1 MNALT
6 MDSVLFVPAAE
17 LAEPVSVPVLRSMK
31 AQPKKLA
38 LPGPLIAAGWA
49 GARSVGAGGAGCVA
63 TWATA
68 AEGDGWMSVKAAT
81 ARLCAPNE
89 ASAARLPGRAITATP
104 TRAATQATRTTRGRM
119 GDATPKIDGTDVL
132 ADATWS
138 GPWPA

>member
-1 MNALT
+1 MSSLLSMIMRVSSLSVAAGTSRPAAACWRRKSDAMNALT
-6 MDSVLFVPAAE
+6 MDSVLFVPDAE

-68 AEGDGWMSVKAAT
+68 AEGDGWVSGKAAT
-81 ARLCAPNE
+81 ARPVAP
-89 ASAARLPGRAITATP
+89 
-104 TRAATQATRTTRGRM
+104 QQ
-119 GDATPKIDGTDVL
+119 
-132 ADATWS
+132 
-138 GPWPA
+138 